1 MKFGTMVIPKLTD
14 TSQSAYYISP
24 KWDEVKNQYS
34 IQMYLTAPDGKTPLE
49 KLSAE
54 LKFKK

>member
-1 MKFGTMVIPKLTD
+1 MVIPKLTD